1 MDYTYL
7 SKLLITVLFGV
18 VLGLLSSI
26 PVGAVQLQ
34 VIKKSI
40 NGHFRSAIATAL
52 GSATSDLIYGVLT
65 LFGLGGFLLQM
76 KFQVVI
82 YSLGIVVLAIL
93 VYRTIRERHYI
104 LNNEERPKQKGR
116 YSYLSGITIAI
127 TNPGMIIWWLIGYKL
142 YLDLNLFPYVGMG
155 IKTTFVISGCIG
167 LGGYLIFIASLLHR
181 VKESFQERFLY
192 KTNIFL
198 AILLVVLI
206 IYFSLK
212 LIAIIFKIPIVI

>member
-1 MDYTYL
+1 MDYIYL
-7 SKLLITVLFGV
+7 SKLLITVLFGM
-18 VLGLLSSI
+18 VLGLVSSI

-52 GSATSDLIYGVLT
+52 GSATSDLIYGILT
-65 LFGLGGFLLQM
+65 LFGLGVFLLQM

-82 YSLGIVVLAIL
+82 YSLGIVVLSIL

-104 LNNEERPKQKGR
+104 LNNGERPKQKGR

-142 YLDLNLFPYVGMG
+142 YLDLNLFPYVEMG
-155 IKTTFVISGCIG
+155 IKMLFVISGCIG

-181 VKESFQERFLY
+181 VKESFQERFIY
-192 KTNIFL
+192 KANILL
-198 AILLVVLI
+198 AILLVMLI
-206 IYFSLK
+206 IYFTVK
-212 LIAIIFKIPIVI
+212 LIAIIFNINVGI

>member
-7 SKLLITVLFGV
+7 SKLLITVLFGMI
-18 VLGLLSSI
+18 LGLVSSI

-52 GSATSDLIYGVLT
+52 GSATSDLIYGILT

-76 KFQVVI
+76 QFQVAI

-93 VYRTIRERHYI
+93 VYRTIRERRYI
-104 LNNEERPKQKGR
+104 LNNGERPKQKGR

-142 YLDLNLFPYVGMG
+142 YLDLNLFPYVEMG
-155 IKTTFVISGCIG
+155 IKTLFIISGCFG

-181 VKESFQERFLY
+181 VKESFQERFIY
-192 KTNIFL
+192 KANIFL
-198 AILLVVLI
+198 SILLVMLI
-206 IYFSLK
+206 VYFTFK
-212 LIAIIFKIPIVI
+212 LIAIIFNINVGI